1 MKYEID
7 DCSKNIENLEQN
19 IQNGMD
25 SLLRNHTNPLNFNIK
40 ITFYNIW

>member
-25 SLLRNHTNPLNFNIK
+25 SLKEPHKPLKFQH
-40 ITFYNIW
+40 